1 MAKKTRTLIS
11 IELEDF
17 LETYTPEVRNLALQL
32 RDLVFEIDHEV
43 IEQIDKPAY
52 LLAYGYAKTYT
63 HLMCVI
69 ILYKEYVNLGFPRGV
84 DLPDPEGLLE
94 GTGKR
99 ARHVKITDAEIIDSP
114 EVAAQTQPPAE
125 ETPRR
130 EECLLKK
137 KSPRIKMRGLVCM
150 SSFQFT

>member
-32 RDLVFEIDHEV
+32 RDLVFEIDPEV
-43 IEQIDKPAY
+43 IEQIDIPAH

-69 ILYKEYVNLGFPRGV
+69 ILYEDYVNLGFPRGV
-84 DLPDPEGLLE
+84 DLPDPEGVLE

-99 ARHVKITDAEIIDSP
+99 ARHVKIRNVEQIESP
-114 EVAAQTQPPAE
+114 EIAALFQASAD
-125 ETPRR
+125 ETPRP
-130 EECLLKK
+130 E
-137 KSPRIKMRGLVCM
+137 
-150 SSFQFT
+150 

>member
-32 RDLVFEIDHEV
+32 RDLVFEIDPEV
-43 IEQIDKPAY
+43 IEQIDIPAH

-69 ILYKEYVNLGFPRGV
+69 ILYKDYVNLGFPRGV
-84 DLPDPEGLLE
+84 DLPDPEGVLE

-99 ARHVKITDAEIIDSP
+99 ARHVKIRNVEQIESP
-114 EVAAQTQPPAE
+114 EIAALFRASAD
-125 ETPRR
+125 ETPRP
-130 EECLLKK
+130 E
-137 KSPRIKMRGLVCM
+137 
-150 SSFQFT
+150 

>member
-1 MAKKTRTLIS
+1 MAKKTRTSVS

-17 LETYTPEVRNLALQL
+17 LDEFKPEVRDLALQL
-32 RDLVFEIDHEV
+32 RDLVYEIEPEV

-114 EVAAQTQPPAE
+114 EVAALIQASAE
-125 ETPRR
+125 ETPRP
-130 EECLLKK
+130 EE
-137 KSPRIKMRGLVCM
+137 
-150 SSFQFT
+150 

>member
-1 MAKKTRTLIS
+1 VAKKTRTTIS

-17 LETYTPEVRNLALQL
+17 LEEYKPEVRNLALEL
-32 RDLVFEIDHEV
+32 RDLINEVDSDV
-43 IEQIDKPAY
+43 IEQIDKPAH

-69 ILYKEYVNLGFPRGV
+69 ILYKDYVNLGFPRGI

-99 ARHVKITDAEIIDSP
+99 ARHVKITDLEQIESP
-114 EVAAQTQPPAE
+114 EVAALIQASAD
-125 ETPRR
+125 ETPRP
-130 EECLLKK
+130 EE
-137 KSPRIKMRGLVCM
+137 
-150 SSFQFT
+150 

>member
-99 ARHVKITDAEIIDSP
+99 ARHVKVYDLSQVDSP
-114 EVAAQTQPPAE
+114 EISALIQASVE
-125 ETPRR
+125 ITPRP
-130 EECLLKK
+130 EE
-137 KSPRIKMRGLVCM
+137 
-150 SSFQFT
+150 

>member
-1 MAKKTRTLIS
+1 MSRKSRTSIS

-17 LETYTPEVRNLALQL
+17 LEDYKPEVRNLALQL
-32 RDLVFEIDHEV
+32 RDLIYEVDADV
-43 IEQIDKPAY
+43 IEQIDKPAH

-69 ILYKEYVNLGFPRGV
+69 ILYKDYVNLGFPRGI

-99 ARHVKITDAEIIDSP
+99 ARHVKITDLEQIEAP
-114 EVAAQTQPPAE
+114 EVAALIQASAD
-125 ETPRR
+125 ETPRPD
-130 EECLLKK
+130 E
-137 KSPRIKMRGLVCM
+137 
-150 SSFQFT
+150 

>member
-1 MAKKTRTLIS
+1 MAKKTRTSVS

-17 LETYTPEVRNLALQL
+17 LDEFKPEVRNLALQL
-32 RDLVFEIDHEV
+32 RDLVHEIDPEV
-43 IEQIDKPAY
+43 IEQIDKPAH

-69 ILYKEYVNLGFPRGV
+69 ILYTDYVNLGFPRGI

-99 ARHVKITDAEIIDSP
+99 ARHVKITDTETIDLP
-114 EVAAQTQPPAE
+114 EVAALIQASAE
-125 ETPRR
+125 ETPRPD
-130 EECLLKK
+130 E
-137 KSPRIKMRGLVCM
+137 
-150 SSFQFT
+150 

>member
-32 RDLVFEIDHEV
+32 RDLVFEIDPEV
-43 IEQIDKPAY
+43 IEQIDIPAH

-69 ILYKEYVNLGFPRGV
+69 ILYKDYVNLGFPRGV
-84 DLPDPEGLLE
+84 DLPDPEGVLE

-99 ARHVKITDAEIIDSP
+99 ARHVKIRNVEQIESP
-114 EVAAQTQPPAE
+114 EIAALFQASAD
-125 ETPRR
+125 ETPRP
-130 EECLLKK
+130 E
-137 KSPRIKMRGLVCM
+137 
-150 SSFQFT
+150 